1 MTRCQK
7 DNINLKVQIVIK
19 NTNIICAQPIL
30 STIIHMIMMH
40 LYSQKNFPSIHSKY

>member
-30 STIIHMIMMH
+30 STIIHMIMI
-40 LYSQKNFPSIHSKY
+40 YDAFIFPKKLP